1 MEIMG
6 IDIGGSGIKGGIV
19 DTEKGVLLTERH
31 KILTPQPAEPEAVA
45 DTVQQLIDHF
55 DYQGPVGCGFPT
67 LVINGWAKTSGN
79 LSDKWRGVQ
88 VDQLFAKHTGLPFTV
103 VNDADAAGMAEM
115 RVGAG
120 KGKQGLVITVTIG
133 TGLGSGVFYN
143 EVLIPN
149 LEIGRML
156 YKKEEPVEFW
166 AAGSVRKREGLD
178 YATWGKRF
186 NDFLEYLDLIFSPD
200 LVILGGGTSR
210 KMEKFEAYLTVN
222 FPVIPAELRNNAG
235 TIGAAMIAAES
246 NELA

>member
-1 MEIMG
+1 MEVMG

-19 DTEKGVLLTERH
+19 DTEKGILLTERH

-55 DYQGPVGCGFPT
+55 GYAGPVGCGFPT
-67 LVINGWAKTSGN
+67 LVIDGWAKTSGN
-79 LSDKWRGVQ
+79 LSEKWKGMQ
-88 VDQLFAKHTGLPFTV
+88 VDQLFSDRTGLPFTV
-103 VNDADAAGMAEM
+103 VNDADAAGIAEM

-120 KGKQGLVITVTIG
+120 KGKQGLVITITIG

-149 LEIGRML
+149 LEIGRMMFTDGN
-156 YKKEEPVEFW
+156 PVEFY
-166 AAGSVRKREGLD
+166 AAGSVRKREDLD
-178 YATWGKRF
+178 YETWGKRF
-186 NDFLEYLDLIFSPD
+186 NEFLQYLDLIFSPD

-210 KMEKFEAYLTVN
+210 KMDRFEAFLDVS

-235 TIGAAMIAAES
+235 TIGAAMVAAER
-246 NELA
+246 